1 MRAVIIDADDRA
13 LTMARE
19 ALAEV
24 SALEHFAEFGRDS
37 AAHWVGR
44 LEVVVGQL
52 VGMVDAR
59 LKVGSRQSCPIVA
72 LSPDAEEVLA
82 PRVEVAS

>member
-19 ALAEV
+19 ALADV

-44 LEVVVGQL
+44 LEVVVSSL

-59 LKVGSRQSCPIVA
+59 LKVDPSCPTVT